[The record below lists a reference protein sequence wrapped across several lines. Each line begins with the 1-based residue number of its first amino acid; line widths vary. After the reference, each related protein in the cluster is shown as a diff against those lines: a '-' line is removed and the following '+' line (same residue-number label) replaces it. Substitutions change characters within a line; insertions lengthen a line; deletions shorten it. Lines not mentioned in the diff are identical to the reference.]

1 MLDGANTFPIRH
13 RTSGYQRSMESL
25 RKILHY
31 LANLEWTEKKQHDCV
46 FCDRENLRNVIHEVC
61 KVIEGIG
68 VN

>member
-1 MLDGANTFPIRH
+1 
-13 RTSGYQRSMESL
+13 MESL

-46 FCDRENLRNVIHEVC
+46 FCDREKLRNVIHEVC
-61 KVIEGIG
+61 KVSVQEIERIE